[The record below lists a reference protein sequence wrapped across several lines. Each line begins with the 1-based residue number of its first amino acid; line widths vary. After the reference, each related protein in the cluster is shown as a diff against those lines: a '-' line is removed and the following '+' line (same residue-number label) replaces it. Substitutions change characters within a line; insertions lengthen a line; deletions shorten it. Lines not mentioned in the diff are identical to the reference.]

1 MSDTSD
7 LPPAKRPKIEVDA
20 QTSQDSQTYGLHVTA
35 EEVDQLREF
44 QVLDE
49 IKCDDEDSND
59 EGSDKTDSSDGT
71 QKLYILTEI
80 QFIIKIFYFCNYHT

>member
-7 LPPAKRPKIEVDA
+7 LRPAKRPKIEDDT

-49 IKCDDEDSND
+49 VKCDEEDSND
-59 EGSDKTDSSDGT
+59 EESDKTDSSDGS
-71 QKLYILTEI
+71 QILH
-80 QFIIKIFYFCNYHT
+80 YFLLCH